1 MNLNMFIFSFLHFV
15 LIFMRAG
22 AYSTVSSTVASG
34 RSFESVA
41 RFKNGFKS
49 FAKLVKNEIPYSA
62 VKSFATNT
70 NSWLVQ
76 TISGDAKCQ
85 QGGETAGA
93 RTDCLKDSSTSSI
106 RVFCNS
112 TTAIVQEF
120 DSTATCTG
128 TADFT
133 YVGGLGCFPSSYS
146 SDSINA
152 ACISNPST
160 LPLPAGN
167 WFTTIIYGDSS
178 CNKENTFVGYKN
190 QACLDLGSSFS
201 IKYNHP
207 KLYQYSSSDTCTGRS
222 TSVDFSS
229 LFGECENGNSL
240 SLQYDYILSDGSSS
254 GSGGQPTMKPTKKP
268 TTKPTRSP
276 TKKPTQK
283 PTRKPTNKSLVVNDP
298 SDGSDSSQTT
308 PSESSSKPH
317 HTSATLVAASVS
329 LSVVVLAGLFVWYY
343 KRNHENHEKYVPI
356 NGKEEI
362 IVEIPEVL

>member
-1 MNLNMFIFSFLHFV
+1 MSEISAVFLLHIRQIQSMLLV
-15 LIFMRAG
+15 SPTLLPYLSLQEIGLPQCELIFLEYFFFRLTR
-22 AYSTVSSTVASG
+22 YPH
-34 RSFESVA
+34 R
-41 RFKNGFKS
+41 
-49 FAKLVKNEIPYSA
+49 
-62 VKSFATNT
+62 
-70 NSWLVQ
+70 
-76 TISGDAKCQ
+76 
-85 QGGETAGA
+85 
-93 RTDCLKDSSTSSI
+93 
-106 RVFCNS
+106 
-112 TTAIVQEF
+112 
-120 DSTATCTG
+120 
-128 TADFT
+128 
-133 YVGGLGCFPSSYS
+133 
-146 SDSINA
+146 
-152 ACISNPST
+152 
-160 LPLPAGN
+160 
-167 WFTTIIYGDSS
+167 IYGDSS

-229 LFGECENGNSL
+229 LFGECENDNSL